1 MSAPDFTLVFCPLW
15 GAKAPWTAPAYLLEA
30 VKGAGYR
37 VQYLD
42 YNIRLYWNSATPVL
56 WRLSQQD
63 FWKTAD
69 LEWFLDQIDL
79 SEIAAPVVGFSLTE
93 TNIRFSVALARRLRG
108 HDPSK
113 TILFGGHGVFFPE
126 DAEERIPLDACDAIV
141 KGEGEVTLLG
151 ILGGGLHA
159 NPGTYSPVGGRWV
172 FNGERRL
179 IEDLDTLPWPRYEE
193 VEWRH
198 FPAREMS
205 VMGSRGCI
213 NRCVFCDDIVR
224 AGHRFRRRSADH
236 IAEEMRFHRKV
247 HDVRF
252 TVFNDSIVN
261 GDFRNLDALCD
272 RLTRDGHDRPWV
284 GNFAVRRN
292 MPADLVRKVRRA
304 GFTSAMIGLESGS
317 SKVLS
322 LMRKPFDADDAAW
335 FITTLHEAGIG
346 VSLNMIVGFPGETEE
361 DFQETLRFLTRL
373 APRINQLVSVCPFM
387 LNRSHCS
394 SHLADFGVTPG
405 DSAEKGHMGSIDWT
419 SIDGENTWEVRYDRY
434 QRLVAHALSLG
445 MIGGASSRAD
455 TGQPARP
462 IGVDEIERR
471 RALFSSTVEASDRFR
486 PLYVWDAGR
495 VGQGT
500 RHLIEHRGRPVAGFI
515 DEDPELWH
523 LIVDGLIV
531 FPPSVLDGG
540 DISRR
545 PFVVIGAEARP
556 RIAARLEGLGYREA
570 ADYAT
575 ALDGIPGLLPA
586 EISAPGT
593 ASSPST

>member
-1 MSAPDFTLVFCPLW
+1 
-15 GAKAPWTAPAYLLEA
+15 
-30 VKGAGYR
+30 
-37 VQYLD
+37 
-42 YNIRLYWNSATPVL
+42 
-56 WRLSQQD
+56 
-63 FWKTAD
+63 
-69 LEWFLDQIDL
+69 
-79 SEIAAPVVGFSLTE
+79 
-93 TNIRFSVALARRLRG
+93 
-108 HDPSK
+108 
-113 TILFGGHGVFFPE
+113 
-126 DAEERIPLDACDAIV
+126 
-141 KGEGEVTLLG
+141 
-151 ILGGGLHA
+151 
-159 NPGTYSPVGGRWV
+159 
-172 FNGERRL
+172 
-179 IEDLDTLPWPRYEE
+179 
-193 VEWRH
+193 
-198 FPAREMS
+198 
-205 VMGSRGCI
+205 
-213 NRCVFCDDIVR
+213 
-224 AGHRFRRRSADH
+224 
-236 IAEEMRFHRKV
+236 
-247 HDVRF
+247 
-252 TVFNDSIVN
+252 
-261 GDFRNLDALCD
+261 
-272 RLTRDGHDRPWV
+272 
-284 GNFAVRRN
+284 
-292 MPADLVRKVRRA
+292 
-304 GFTSAMIGLESGS
+304 
-317 SKVLS
+317 
-322 LMRKPFDADDAAW
+322 
-335 FITTLHEAGIG
+335 
-346 VSLNMIVGFPGETEE
+346 
-361 DFQETLRFLTRL
+361 
-373 APRINQLVSVCPFM
+373 M

-531 FPPSVLDGG
+531 FPPSVLEGG

-593 ASSPST
+593 ANSPPI